1 MRDQR
6 VRDGGVM
13 DGHATPATFDRPAL
27 GAAGSLA
34 VGLFVG
40 RRWRLMLL
48 IAVAATLLALV
59 AGSADQRQRER
70 ETRAAISEI
79 QRAIGTFR
87 ADLGRCPQSL
97 HELLHPPRSGRRY
110 LRHIPVDGWGR
121 AFWVRCPGRY
131 DPDGADVVSAGPS
144 GSFLEDDNLR

>member
-1 MRDQR
+1 M
-6 VRDGGVM
+6 
-13 DGHATPATFDRPAL
+13 ATRRRRPSIAL
-27 GAAGSLA
+27 PWERQGAWLR
-34 VGLFVG
+34 GLLVG
-40 RRWRLMLL
+40 RRWRLMVVAG
-48 IAVAATLLALV
+48 IAAIILTLV
-59 AGSADQRQRER
+59 ASSADQRQRER
-70 ETRAAISEI
+70 ETRAAIAEI
-79 QRAIGTFR
+79 KRAIGAFR

-144 GSFLEDDNLR
+144 GSFLDDDNLR

>member
-1 MRDQR
+1 MAKRR
-6 VRDGGVM
+6 RRGSSISL
-13 DGHATPATFDRPAL
+13 PWERR
-27 GAAGSLA
+27 GAWLREIMS
-34 VGLFVG
+34 G
-40 RRWRLMLL
+40 RRWRLVILGVVVTLGLL
-48 IAVAATLLALV
+48 LV
-59 AGSADQRQRER
+59 ARSADRRQRER

-79 QRAIGTFR
+79 KRGIAAFR
-87 ADLGRCPQSL
+87 ADMGRCPQTL
-97 HELLHPPRSGRRY
+97 NELLHPPRSGRRY

>member
-1 MRDQR
+1 MARQR
-6 VRDGGVM
+6 RRG
-13 DGHATPATFDRPAL
+13 PSIAL
-27 GAAGSLA
+27 PWERRGAWIRELIA
-34 VGLFVG
+34 G
-40 RRWRLMLL
+40 RRWKMILL
-48 IAVAATLLALV
+48 ATLAVAALLLV
-59 AGSADQRQRER
+59 ARSADQRQRER

-79 QRAIGTFR
+79 KRGIAAFR

-121 AFWVRCPGRY
+121 ALWVRCPGRY

-144 GSFLEDDNLR
+144 GSYLEDDNLR